1 MQNTRLLV
9 ISSLLLLTAFVPS
22 VALAQTARS
31 NTVSTSV
38 VTTTSTTSTG
48 SSCPS
53 ATAASSTLDSVKLPA
68 TVCVVDSF
76 GNIYSLTVSGTR
88 SSYSIRGQLV
98 SSPYLYNTPWSVYGK
113 GSGASFS
120 WLSVDPVSSNGDCN
134 WHISATITPPTAS
147 GTWANLG
154 CSHESGALTFA
165 ECSATSCITGTSD
178 GLVAFGEPGA

>member
-9 ISSLLLLTAFVPS
+9 ISSLLLLAAFAPS
-22 VALAQTARS
+22 VALARTASS

-48 SSCPS
+48 YSCPPT
-53 ATAASSTLDSVKLPA
+53 TAVSSTLDSAKLPA

-76 GNIYSLTVSGTR
+76 GNVYSLTVSGTR

-98 SSPYLYNTPWSVYGK
+98 SSPYLYNTPWDVYGK

-120 WLSVDPVSSNGDCN
+120 WLSADPVRGNGDCN

-154 CSHESGALTFA
+154 CGHESGTLMFA
-165 ECSATSCITGTSD
+165 DCTATSCSTGTSD
-178 GLVAFGEPGA
+178 GPVAFGEPGA